1 MLGILALAFLLRA
14 FKLTTLLPIL
24 VDESIYLRWAEI
36 IDHQNQWFISLL
48 DGKQPLTYWLL
59 AIQRMIWD
67 GDPLAGARLL
77 SVFAGL
83 GSTVG
88 VFAVGRLWS
97 KEIGGLMA
105 AFLYACF
112 PLSLLYD
119 RLAYTEGFVNF
130 FGIAIVFTSL
140 WCFSDSGG
148 TWKRELEPG
157 AALALALL
165 TKQTLLLFGFFA
177 LLAGVWP
184 ASKTHR
190 FHPLGGPRG
199 PWALPHGR
207 GSESIPGRTDDRSIL
222 QERAL
227 QITRTLATKH
237 QRAAREPE
245 IS

>member
-97 KEIGGLMA
+97 NEIGGLIA
-105 AFLYACF
+105 GFLYACF

-130 FGIAIVFTSL
+130 LRHRHRLHLALVFFRLRQYVETRIGA
-140 WCFSDSGG
+140 WGC
-148 TWKRELEPG
+148 PG
-157 AALALALL
+157 AGVIDKADLASIRLFSSSGRRVAGQEANEKPSREAGDDLCLRGFGHGLL
-165 TKQTLLLFGFFA
+165 R
-177 LLAGVWP
+177 GVD
-184 ASKTHR
+184 S
-190 FHPLGGPRG
+190 
-199 PWALPHGR
+199 
-207 GSESIPGRTDDRSIL
+207 
-222 QERAL
+222 
-227 QITRTLATKH
+227 
-237 QRAAREPE
+237 
-245 IS
+245 